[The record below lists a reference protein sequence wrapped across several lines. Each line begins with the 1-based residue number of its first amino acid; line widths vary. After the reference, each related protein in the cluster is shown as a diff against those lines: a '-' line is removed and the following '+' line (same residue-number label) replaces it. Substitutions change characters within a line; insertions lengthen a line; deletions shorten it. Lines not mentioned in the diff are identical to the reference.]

1 MLAMKNFM
9 IIKLV
14 YALIVIIHGFIH
26 KIILFYIFLC
36 QVKNVL
42 MNRNMIAQNAIL

>member
-1 MLAMKNFM
+1 M

-42 MNRNMIAQNAIL
+42 MDHNLIVQNVIL